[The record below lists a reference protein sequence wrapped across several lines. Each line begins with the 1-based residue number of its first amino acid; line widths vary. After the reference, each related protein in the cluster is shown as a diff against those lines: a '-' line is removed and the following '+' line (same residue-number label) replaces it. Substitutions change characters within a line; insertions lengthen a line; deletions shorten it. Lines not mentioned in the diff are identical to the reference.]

1 MGLQLGKKPLC
12 WETLNVEYLAFVFT
26 LKCFSKGV
34 NIVLRECEHS
44 NMTLLLDIFLETQ
57 EKSLQGV

>member
-12 WETLNVEYLAFVFT
+12 WETLNAEHLAFVFT
-26 LKCFSKGV
+26 LKCFSKRV
-34 NIVLRECEHS
+34 NIILRECEHS

-57 EKSLQGV
+57 GKSLQGL